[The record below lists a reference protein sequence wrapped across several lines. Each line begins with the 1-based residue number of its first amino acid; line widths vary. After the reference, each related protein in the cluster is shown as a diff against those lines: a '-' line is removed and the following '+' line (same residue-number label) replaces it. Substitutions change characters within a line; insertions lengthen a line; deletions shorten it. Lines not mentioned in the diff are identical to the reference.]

1 MSGNQNTQ
9 VATIQQ
15 KQRSLVESIKHPKMQ
30 EQIKQSLPP
39 GVSLDRFTAVTLAAF
54 NHNPDLSFADRQSL
68 YNAVIKAAQE
78 GLLPDGQ
85 DAVLNVYNTNVA
97 PKGKPA
103 KWVKKVQFQR
113 MKMGVLKQFK
123 KAGID
128 AYSSCVYENETFRM
142 WNDESGEHIRH
153 DRFPFGKDRGE
164 IIGSYAVAPLP
175 NGKCKVATMDMESIM
190 KAKSSSKSGDGEN
203 APWNKWFD
211 QMAEKSALHRLRRRV
226 GLIDEEAAK
235 HLNKIDDEFEDD
247 EIEKIEVTPAQPVP
261 TGTEARPKSLQSV
274 IDQSEDMESG
284 YYDGRSDDDVTE
296 DSPVPDSVDDQQPGD
311 VI

>member
-9 VATIQQ
+9 VATTPQQ
-15 KQRSLVESIKHPKMQ
+15 RQQSLVESIKHPKMQ
-30 EQIKQSLPP
+30 EQIQRSLPP
-39 GVSLDRFTAVTLAAF
+39 GVALDRFTAVTLAAF
-54 NHNPDLSFADRQSL
+54 NHNPDLATSDRQSL

-97 PKGKPA
+97 PRGQAA

-128 AYSSCVYENETFRM
+128 AYSCCVYENEKVEL
-142 WNDESGEHIRH
+142 WNDETGEHIRH
-153 DRFPFGKDRGE
+153 ARLPFAKDKGE
-164 IIGSYAVAPLP
+164 MIGSYAVAPLP
-175 NGKCKVATMDMESIM
+175 NGKCKVATMDMEAIM
-190 KAKSSSKSGDGEN
+190 KAKASSKSGDGDN

-226 GLIDEEAAK
+226 GLIDEEAEK
-235 HLNKIDDEFEDD
+235 ELKKIDEEFEEEDRS
-247 EIEKIEVTPAQPVP
+247 EQPPEARAQPVP
-261 TGTEARPKSLQSV
+261 TGTETRPKSLQSV
-274 IDQSEDMESG
+274 IDQSEEPPTDHEM
-284 YYDGRSDDDVTE
+284 
-296 DSPVPDSVDDQQPGD
+296 VDPATGEVIDAGDPGPQEGD